1 MAEWSCAP
9 VEWVW
14 RLIGPA
20 LYGLNASELP
30 EDLDGGLLA
39 YELNG

>member
-9 VEWVW
+9 VVVW
-14 RLIGPA
+14 RLLGPA
-20 LYGLNASELP
+20 LYGLNTSELP
-30 EDLDGGLLA
+30 EDLDGGFLA